1 MTRFSDFTNEE
12 LDIIEEAFCNEGIKY
27 LIYEV
32 RKEKRDRESNEE
44 QKNE

>member
-44 QKNE
+44 